1 VSWGVEW
8 SKTALKDVKR
18 LDASVA
24 ERVREA
30 IDRLAVTGQ
39 GDVKKLKGGEDVLRL
54 RVGDWR
60 VFFRLV
66 PEAGLIQ
73 VVRVLHRS
81 DAYR

>member
-1 VSWGVEW
+1 MSWGVEW